1 MLEAEQ
7 GYWSVLSGGFSPW
20 HSTHEWKLSDLS
32 LWIEPTAILGLVRWK
47 GSYFPEL
54 EWYPPQKVFEQL
66 FFCIKLSSA
75 EVRWVIVIVVCVCV
89 CIFLPKFF
97 DVSELPLAASAH
109 PLQQAGCWV
118 SHWAAVFSH
127 AVFLYSLWMLSVGTW
142 RLSVDEWVLW
152 SRWDGNR
159 DVIDIQSD
167 PSEQLF
173 GTNGLRHAHFLKAG
187 LFSLTWPRVTAPS
200 PEISSDLIYGV
211 WIPAAC
217 YLGHRPMWC
226 SMWGAQ
232 TKQQL

>member
-1 MLEAEQ
+1 MAQHSWMKAL
-7 GYWSVLSGGFSPW
+7 WSQPLNW
-20 HSTHEWKLSDLS
+20 TN
-32 LWIEPTAILGLVRWK
+32 
-47 GSYFPEL
+47 SYPRPSKMERQLFPRTRMIS
-54 EWYPPQKVFEQL
+54 PQKVFEQL

-97 DVSELPLAASAH
+97 GVSELPLASAH

>member
-1 MLEAEQ
+1 M
-7 GYWSVLSGGFSPW
+7 P
-20 HSTHEWKLSDLS
+20 S
-32 LWIEPTAILGLVRWK
+32 LFYTFTSWPFL
-47 GSYFPEL
+47 FP
-54 EWYPPQKVFEQL
+54 
-66 FFCIKLSSA
+66 FFL
-75 EVRWVIVIVVCVCV
+75 
-89 CIFLPKFF
+89 FLPHVSVFCPSPDTERRFLCLLFLSTFF

>member
-1 MLEAEQ
+1 MAQHSWMKAL
-7 GYWSVLSGGFSPW
+7 WSQPLNW
-20 HSTHEWKLSDLS
+20 TN
-32 LWIEPTAILGLVRWK
+32 
-47 GSYFPEL
+47 SYPRPSKMERQLFPRTQMIS
-54 EWYPPQKVFEQL
+54 PQKVFEQL

-97 DVSELPLAASAH
+97 GVSELPLASAH

-127 AVFLYSLWMLSVGTW
+127 AVFLYLLWMLSVGTW

>member
-1 MLEAEQ
+1 MAQHSWMKAL
-7 GYWSVLSGGFSPW
+7 WSQPLNW
-20 HSTHEWKLSDLS
+20 TN
-32 LWIEPTAILGLVRWK
+32 
-47 GSYFPEL
+47 SYPRPSKMERQLFPRTQMIS
-54 EWYPPQKVFEQL
+54 PQKVFEQL

-97 DVSELPLAASAH
+97 GVSELPLASAH

>member
-1 MLEAEQ
+1 MAQHSWMKAL
-7 GYWSVLSGGFSPW
+7 WSQPLNW
-20 HSTHEWKLSDLS
+20 TN
-32 LWIEPTAILGLVRWK
+32 
-47 GSYFPEL
+47 SYPRPSKMERQLFPRTQMIS
-54 EWYPPQKVFEQL
+54 PQKVFEQL

-97 DVSELPLAASAH
+97 GVSELPLASAH

-127 AVFLYSLWMLSVGTW
+127 AVFLYLLWMLSVGTW

-211 WIPAAC
+211 WISAAC

-232 TKQQL
+232 TKQQI

>member
-1 MLEAEQ
+1 MAQHSWMKAL
-7 GYWSVLSGGFSPW
+7 WSQPLNW
-20 HSTHEWKLSDLS
+20 TN
-32 LWIEPTAILGLVRWK
+32 
-47 GSYFPEL
+47 SYPRPSKMERQLFPRTQMIS
-54 EWYPPQKVFEQL
+54 PQKVFEQL

-97 DVSELPLAASAH
+97 GVSELPLASAH

-127 AVFLYSLWMLSVGTW
+127 AVFLYLLWMLSVGTW

-173 GTNGLRHAHFLKAG
+173 GTNGPRHAHFLKAG